1 MAGVLWTGMASST
14 VVRALLDAGLKQGG
28 EVVMVVINNI
38 VDIDRGCAGIFGGDV
53 AVVAGVVDDAG
64 GVG

>member
-1 MAGVLWTGMASST
+1 M
-14 VVRALLDAGLKQGG
+14 DAGLKQGG
-28 EVVMVVINNI
+28 EVVMVVINDI